1 MITAR
6 LVIGIMINK
15 YVFVDFSAN
24 AWSPPRLKLF
34 NIVFVV
40 DGVDVNVVDG
50 VDVNV
55 VDRVDVNVVDEV
67 DVNVVDR
74 VELNVVDGVELNVV
88 DGVDVDEEDNDVVV
102 GTQTLSYGE

>member
-50 VDVNV
+50 V
-55 VDRVDVNVVDEV
+55 
-67 DVNVVDR
+67 
-74 VELNVVDGVELNVV
+74 ELNVVDGVELNVV

>member
-24 AWSPPRLKLF
+24 ARSPPRLKLF

-50 VDVNV
+50 VDV
-55 VDRVDVNVVDEV
+55 
-67 DVNVVDR
+67 
-74 VELNVVDGVELNVV
+74 NVVDGVELNVV